1 MPVQHIEDD
10 ASFQISFNDAG
21 SSLVVIDFFAT
32 WCGPCRTIA
41 PVFEQLSNEYP
52 GVVFLKVDVDKCPET
67 QRIYDIRAMPTFLF
81 IRNRI
86 TLHQIRG
93 ANSSELTNKIHEL
106 SLDSPANGSNS
117 DSSVGVPGMINLS
130 SQVNM
135 SQLTCLNESDDHT
148 VKYIFEENSDL
159 YLESDCDPELLVS
172 IEFNQN
178 VKLHSLKLTAPQD
191 FAPKT
196 LRLFINQPHNM
207 DFDSA
212 RDGNPVQ
219 EINLTKDDISENGL
233 INLRFVKF
241 QNVHNLTIF
250 VPDNQGD
257 EETTKIEKLTLIGKT
272 VATTNMSDFKRVAG
286 KEGESH

>member
-1 MPVQHIEDD
+1 MPVQHIDND
-10 ASFQISFNDAG
+10 AAFQLSFNDAG

-32 WCGPCRTIA
+32 WCGPCHAIA
-41 PVFEQLSNEYP
+41 PVFEELSNQYE
-52 GVVFLKVDVDKCPET
+52 GVVFLKVDVDKCFET
-67 QRIYDIRAMPTFLF
+67 KTIYGVRAMPTFLF
-81 IRNRI
+81 IRNET
-86 TLHQIRG
+86 TLHKIQG
-93 ANSSELTNKIHEL
+93 AKAEELRNKVHEL
-106 SLDSPANGSNS
+106 SLDSSANGSS
-117 DSSVGVPGMINLS
+117 SESSVGIPGMVDLL
-130 SQVNM
+130 SQVNI

-159 YLESDCDPELLVS
+159 YLESDCDPELLISV
-172 IEFNQN
+172 EFNQN
-178 VKLHSLKLTAPQD
+178 IKLHSLKLVAPHD
-191 FAPKT
+191 FGPKT

-212 RDGNPVQ
+212 RDGKPIQ
-219 EINLTKDDISENGL
+219 EFSLTKDDISENGL

-250 VPDNQGD
+250 IPDNQGD

-272 VATTNMSDFKRVAG
+272 VATTNMSEFKRVAG